1 MISILHIITTVKRME
16 YNERACCA
24 SDNSLPG
31 TCPVLQEEPTPI
43 DDDDDPRY
51 NLGVILGGTALGV
64 AVVAVCAY
72 IFLHK
77 SKTCGGSDGSS
88 GRSLPKATYIEEPD
102 IFVRRPVIDDA
113 QPPEEPAPQAP
124 AAVGSV
130 NIGVCNGNTNGGVSE
145 GGALGQSTSDSEAA
159 SIVKAFDDLE
169 EELEA
174 RLNSLR
180 RY

>member
-1 MISILHIITTVKRME
+1 ME
-16 YNERACCA
+16 GKKYKDRACCA
-24 SDNSLPG
+24 SDNTLPG
-31 TCPVLQEEPTPI
+31 TCPLRSRDPI
-43 DDDDDPRY
+43 ETKEQTS

-159 SIVKAFDDLE
+159 SIVKAFDELE